1 MTHKTL
7 VLGLLLLALAGTV
20 ALGAQQLTIYTQG
33 LACVT
38 ETRSVT
44 VAAGTSTV
52 DLPMPAQL
60 VPESMSIGVDA
71 TILWQ
76 AYHYTPAGNLL
87 ASSIGQKIQV
97 ITADAAYRG
106 VLLASDSNGITLKE
120 DSGTIRQVRN
130 PEAISF
136 LDDQPAIS
144 PVLEVSL
151 SRKDGGKLPVSLS
164 YLTGGVSWSADYVGM
179 LSADETTLAL
189 QANVSLSNKS
199 GADFKDA
206 AITLVAGAVNVVPKT
221 TEASRAAPMALVA
234 DQAFSAQQAF
244 EYHSYTLTSSLDLPN
259 GASLIVPYTA
269 GTGIPVTKH
278 YTYDGAQAQGVAV
291 SLSFENKEADGLG
304 IPLPAGTVRV
314 FQLGTNG
321 TLFLGEDTIG
331 HTPVDGEVTLGIGSA
346 FDLTGTRTQV
356 SREKVS
362 STVYRETYK
371 ITLKNAKDAA
381 VSIDVL
387 EHPNGTWKVLSSTQ
401 PYTQVDANTIR
412 FTLEVPAHGE
422 KDVTYTVEYSY

>member
-7 VLGLLLLALAGTV
+7 VVGLLLLALGGTI
-20 ALGAQQLTIYTQG
+20 ALGAQQLAIYTQG
-33 LACVT
+33 IACVT

-44 VAAGTSTV
+44 VTAGTSTV
-52 DLPMPAQL
+52 DLPMPAEL
-60 VPESMSIGVDA
+60 VPESVSIGTDA
-71 TILWQ
+71 TVLWE

-120 DSGTIRQVRN
+120 DSGTIRQIRN

-136 LDDQPAIS
+136 LDDQPALS

-151 SRKDGGKLPVSLS
+151 SHKTGGAVPISLT
-164 YLTGGVSWSADYVGM
+164 YLTGGVNWSADYIGS
-179 LSADETTLAL
+179 LSADEKTLSLA
-189 QANVSLSNKS
+189 ANVSLANKS
-199 GADFKDA
+199 GADFKEA
-206 AITLVAGAVNVVPKT
+206 AITLVAGAVNVTPKT
-221 TEASRAAPMALVA
+221 SEVSRAAPMALAA
-234 DQAFSAQQAF
+234 DLSFTAQQAF
-244 EYHSYTLTSSLDLPN
+244 EYHSYTLASPVDLAN

-269 GTGIPVTKH
+269 GSGIPVTKH
-278 YTYDGAQAQGVAV
+278 YTYDGAQSQGVGV
-291 SLSFENKEADGLG
+291 SLSFANKKADGLG
-304 IPLPAGTVRV
+304 TPLPAGTVRV
-314 FQLGTNG
+314 FQPGANG
-321 TLFLGEDTIG
+321 TLFLGEDTID
-331 HTPVDGEVTLGIGSA
+331 HTPVDGEVTLAIGSA
-346 FDLTGTRTQV
+346 FDLTGERTQV

-362 STVYRETYK
+362 SSVYRETYK

-401 PYTQVDANTIR
+401 PHTQVDANTIR